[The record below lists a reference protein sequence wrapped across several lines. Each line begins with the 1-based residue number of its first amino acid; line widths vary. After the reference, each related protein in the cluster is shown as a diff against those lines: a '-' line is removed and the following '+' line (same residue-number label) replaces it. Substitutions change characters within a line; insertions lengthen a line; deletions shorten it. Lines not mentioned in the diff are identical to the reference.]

1 MDKEKRIGIII
12 SSDPSAKLVLSRALL
27 ALSLME
33 DKVEIIDEPLDISES
48 PIHDNMPC
56 QERNNIQYIMNF
68 GRLTRCDPP
77 YIGENKRDVYR
88 KPLNKGRRR

>member
-12 SSDPSAKLVLSRALL
+12 SSDPSTKRIALSKALL

-33 DKVEIIDEPLDISES
+33 DNE
-48 PIHDNMPC
+48 PC
-56 QERNNIQYIMNF
+56 QERDSIPYAMNF
-68 GRLTRCDPP
+68 GRLTYCDPP
-77 YIGENKRDVYR
+77 YLGENKRDVYR